1 MTPFGDIDRLL
12 IQSLRQLRSVKEI
25 TGCSLSIKGGTTDGF
40 THIFGDKISPADYKK
55 IKTSLDDRM
64 PLFIEKKSGTLISLP
79 VIIDDIPLGSL
90 NLTVNNESDV
100 KEAFS
105 SAVAVLLNATI
116 QSLSEIQ
123 QEKEYVETIL
133 NGIKHRI
140 LLIDKNYKILRL
152 NKAAL
157 GKGKDSGDLS
167 GAYCYDKF
175 EKRDSVCVDCP
186 AVGTFRN
193 GEVLHI
199 LRRYHPPDAA
209 ETIFKISSYPV
220 YNSKGE
226 VIHAVVASRDIT
238 EVHRA
243 EQIKNDLMQMLAHD
257 IRNPIL
263 AITQTLDN
271 CLKGY
276 IHHDLVEE
284 TRDNCDLLLNMIDDV
299 LDIYRHESNKFVISK
314 REIDISRVI
323 KSAVKLVDTLTRD
336 KNIRIDLHLPVSM
349 PSLIADENR
358 IIRVI
363 INLLENAIAYSPKNG
378 KISVIAKLNRPHM
391 TRSINKSL
399 RPPLHVEVSISD
411 SGMGIPAEDIEKIFD
426 RYYRVERHGNTS
438 RSGLGLGLTYCK
450 QTIEA
455 HGGKIWA
462 ESPVYRGK
470 GSRFVFTLPVLGK

>member
-25 TGCSLSIKGGTTDGF
+25 TGCSLSIKGGTTDGV
-40 THIFGDKISPADYKK
+40 THIFGDKISPADCKK

-64 PLFIEKKSGTLISLP
+64 PLFIEKKNGALISLP

-90 NLTVNNESDV
+90 NLTVNKHSDA
-100 KEAFS
+100 KETFS
-105 SAVAVLLNATI
+105 SAVAILLNATI

-123 QEKEYVETIL
+123 REKEYVETIL

-140 LLIDKNYKILRL
+140 FLIDKNYKILRL

-157 GKGKDSGDLS
+157 GKGKDSGDVT

-186 AVGTFRN
+186 AAGTFGN

-199 LRRYHPPDAA
+199 LRRYYPPDSS
-209 ETIFKISSYPV
+209 EIIFKISSYPV
-220 YNSKGE
+220 YNTKGE

-238 EVHRA
+238 EVHRV

-257 IRNPIL
+257 IRNPLL

-271 CLKGY
+271 CLNGY
-276 IHHDLVEE
+276 IHYDLVEE

-299 LDIYRHESNKFVISK
+299 LDIYRHESNKFIISK
-314 REIDISRVI
+314 REIDISEVI
-323 KSAVKLVDTLTRD
+323 KSAVRLVDTLTKD
-336 KNIRIDLHLPVSM
+336 KNIRIDLRLPGSM

-363 INLLENAIAYSPKNG
+363 INLLENAITYSPKNG
-378 KISVIAKLNRPHM
+378 KISVIAKLNRPRM
-391 TRSINKSL
+391 TRGVNKSL
-399 RPPLHVEVSISD
+399 RPPLLIEVSISD
-411 SGMGIPAEDIEKIFD
+411 SGIGIPAEDIEKIFD
-426 RYYRVERHGNTS
+426 RYYRVERHRNIS
-438 RSGLGLGLTYCK
+438 RSGLGLGLTYCR

-470 GSRFVFTLPVLGK
+470 GSRFVFTLPVLIK

>member
-25 TGCSLSIKGGTTDGF
+25 TGCSLSIKGGTTDRV
-40 THIFGDKISPADYKK
+40 THIFGDKISPADCKK
-55 IKTSLDDRM
+55 IKTSLNDRM
-64 PLFIEKKSGTLISLP
+64 PLFIEKKNGALISLP

-90 NLTVNNESDV
+90 NLTVNNKSDAN
-100 KEAFS
+100 EAFS
-105 SAVAVLLNATI
+105 SAVAVLLNAAI

-123 QEKEYVETIL
+123 REKEYVETIL

-140 LLIDKNYKILRL
+140 FLIDRDYMILRL

-157 GKGKDSGDLS
+157 GKDGNSA
-167 GAYCYDKF
+167 GARGLFCYNRF
-175 EKRDSVCVDCP
+175 EKRDSVCLDCP
-186 AVGTFRN
+186 AAGTFKN

-199 LRRYHPPDAA
+199 LRRYHSQASD
-209 ETIFKISSYPV
+209 EKIFKISSYPV

-238 EVHRA
+238 EVHRV

-257 IRNPIL
+257 IRNPLL

-271 CLKGY
+271 CLNGY
-276 IHHDLVEE
+276 IHYDLVEE

-299 LDIYRHESNKFVISK
+299 LDIYRHESNKFIISK

-323 KSAVKLVDTLTRD
+323 KSAVRLVDTLTKD
-336 KNIRIDLHLPVSM
+336 KNIRIDLRLPVST

-363 INLLENAIAYSPKNG
+363 INLLENAITYSPKNG
-378 KISVIAKLNRPHM
+378 KISVIAKLNRPRM
-391 TRSINKSL
+391 TRGVKKSL
-399 RPPLHVEVSISD
+399 SQPLNIEVSISNA
-411 SGMGIPAEDIEKIFD
+411 GIGIRAEDIEKIFD
-426 RYYRVERHGNTS
+426 RYYRVERHRNVS
-438 RSGLGLGLTYCK
+438 RPGLGLGLTYCR